1 MDRRR
6 LCERKARSESA
17 MFIRYGCE
25 LSILVERPTPT
36 FCLVDVHPDRRRD
49 IVREKPLRA
58 SPGVTLAAVSDAF
71 GNILQR
77 CVLPPGETSL
87 ILDGVIE
94 DAGLADVRDA
104 EARTVPVNA
113 LPGDIATYLN
123 GSRYCETDKLGALA
137 WATFGHLV
145 PGTEMVQ
152 VICDFTHERL
162 AFDYQRARPTRTA
175 AEAYEEK
182 VGVCRDF
189 THLALTLCR
198 CMNIPVRY
206 VNGYLGDIGV
216 SPDPAPMDFNAWFEA
231 YLDGR
236 WFTFDARHNARRI
249 GRIPIAR
256 GRDACDV
263 PMIQTFGPHVLK
275 TFHVVSEELTT
286 EP

>member
-25 LSILVERPTPT
+25 LSILVERPTPA

-58 SPGVTLAAVSDAF
+58 SPGVTFAAVSDAF

-123 GSRYCETDKLGALA
+123 GSRYCETDKLGSLA

-152 VICDFTHERL
+152 VICDFTHERWHSTTSEHGL
-162 AFDYQRARPTRTA
+162 RAQPPRPTR
-175 AEAYEEK
+175 
-182 VGVCRDF
+182 
-189 THLALTLCR
+189 
-198 CMNIPVRY
+198 
-206 VNGYLGDIGV
+206 
-216 SPDPAPMDFNAWFEA
+216 
-231 YLDGR
+231 
-236 WFTFDARHNARRI
+236 RRS
-249 GRIPIAR
+249 
-256 GRDACDV
+256 ACAG
-263 PMIQTFGPHVLK
+263 TSR
-275 TFHVVSEELTT
+275 T
-286 EP
+286 